1 MPTRRLPNSAATRL
15 KAMRTGKDR
24 KDAIPAPL
32 VIPYTA
38 TTAAKL
44 DLFYP
49 AYKLKVEAMELA
61 LQAQTNVS
69 ATVQDTR
76 QMAEWL
82 ISDFFSALQSA
93 IRRKLFNASV
103 RAYYG
108 LAVSDEKIPRIK
120 TEADIVFWGDKA
132 ATGEA
137 ARIAAG
143 GAAITFPSI
152 AEVNTA
158 VNNFKN
164 PNQAQANA
172 KEAYDAA
179 QEAVEAD
186 KAEADKLILKMWNET
201 ETAFDDGDKPS
212 MRRKAREW
220 GVIYVPTPGETPS
233 PDDYSIIGTITD
245 AATGNPINEVVVAIE
260 NTPVVALTDADGKY
274 FIGVQ
279 PAGTYSLIIYKGG
292 YQVKNVPNVTVAA
305 GVITTYNATLD
316 TEGPTGSVT
325 ALVKMAG
332 VAVINAK
339 VSVEGIPGNYNT
351 DAAGK
356 VVINTVPE
364 GDQTIR
370 AELNN
375 GSGLFQTL
383 PVTVIANG
391 NVDVQ
396 FNF

>member
-38 TTAAKL
+38 ATAAKL

-93 IRRKLFNASV
+93 IRRKLFNATV

-260 NTPVVALTDADGKY
+260 NTPVVALTDAQGKY

-279 PAGTYSLIIYKGG
+279 PAGTCSLIIYKGG
-292 YQVKNVPNVTVAA
+292 YQVKNVPDVTIAA

-332 VAVINAK
+332 VPVINAK
-339 VSVEGIPGNYNT
+339 ISVEGIPGNDNT

-356 VVINTVPE
+356 VVINAVPE
-364 GDQTIR
+364 GNQTIR
-370 AELNN
+370 AEINN
-375 GSGLFQTL
+375 GSGMFQTL